1 MGLETGSLAGELWR
15 NSGGQVDISVETILL
30 TLAYISFALRIWS
43 RSIQRAQYQL
53 NDWLIVF
60 VMFLTTI
67 RYAVD
72 VAVVVKCGLGLHIAD
87 VVAVGGPNILVLF
100 SQLIYAIE
108 IVFVI
113 CVALIKLSILHF
125 YSTIFLHRTFLVLIR
140 MAMALCAVFLVAS
153 LIATIL
159 SCNPP
164 QKKWYPDT
172 PGHCLNDQHV
182 NFAIGT
188 TDFILDIV
196 TFVLP
201 LPILWK
207 LQMPL
212 MKKVGLSFIFGLG
225 FAIIIITASRL
236 QFFFTVTNDVTFT
249 LWQAGVLSA
258 VVPLLG
264 IISANLP
271 IMQPALK
278 TSFLLFK
285 DLGTTRSTTREANR
299 KMLVGHDSRRF
310 RQLPEDSICLATV
323 EGENLSATAC
333 LATH

>member
-87 VVAVGGPNILVLF
+87 VVAVGGPDILVLF
-100 SQLIYAIE
+100 SQG
-108 IVFVI
+108 
-113 CVALIKLSILHF
+113 
-125 YSTIFLHRTFLVLIR
+125 
-140 MAMALCAVFLVAS
+140 VAS
-153 LIATIL
+153 MISAHLRASL
-159 SCNPP
+159 ADSVEAPN
-164 QKKWYPDT
+164 
-172 PGHCLNDQHV
+172 
-182 NFAIGT
+182 A
-188 TDFILDIV
+188 LDEE
-196 TFVLP
+196 
-201 LPILWK
+201 
-207 LQMPL
+207 
-212 MKKVGLSFIFGLG
+212 SR
-225 FAIIIITASRL
+225 AIIHLWARVR
-236 QFFFTVTNDVTFT
+236 FFFTVTNDVTFT

-285 DLGTTRSTTREANR
+285 DLSTTRSTTRETSR
-299 KMLVGHDSRRF
+299 KMLVGYDSRRF

-323 EGENLSATAC
+323 EGEDLSATAC